1 MKFCLEYINL
11 WQYICSKIM
20 SISWSLHETKCHIFL
35 NSLKIPLF
43 INTFKKINVNLS
55 TKEKK
60 KNKKKSMFHEH
71 PMCLGA
77 KVHEL
82 KKYLEMVM
90 CYCHLLKAY
99 SQVSPT
105 IFILISGELP
115 NPPLRFPH
123 WLQSYIK
130 PFHWLHIYIWELC
143 KYATLRNNQ
152 RN

>member
-1 MKFCLEYINL
+1 
-11 WQYICSKIM
+11 
-20 SISWSLHETKCHIFL
+20 
-35 NSLKIPLF
+35 
-43 INTFKKINVNLS
+43 
-55 TKEKK
+55 
-60 KNKKKSMFHEH
+60 MFHEH

-130 PFHWLHIYIWELC
+130 PFHWLHIYIYIYIYEN
-143 KYATLRNNQ
+143 YANMQHWGIIKEIKTQKGFFQVKSALTLNNAHFMHCNSALPLMFENAL
-152 RN
+152 R